1 MRTFV
6 SWRRSLVAVQLFMVM
21 IVVACGGDDGGPSTP
36 KRPYYMG
43 FSAIPPSAD
52 TSLLIPTLTLA
63 AQHSDIGLIQLEIP
77 WAVLLADTSAAL
89 DVRHNRLPL
98 ANFYEE
104 TGRPIV
110 VALDATDGLDRHKE
124 APALIAAGR
133 SITDTAIQRLYRE
146 YVAAVDSILH
156 PAWISLAAETNLI
169 RYAAPDS
176 VYQAL
181 VVMTNAA
188 AAERNAAASQ
198 TRLIVSVQV
207 ETAWGRLQGTNS
219 YEGIAIDRAD
229 FPFID
234 GLGLSSYPYLGG
246 FTDPAQVPLEY
257 YEILTRGSRLPIL
270 VIEGGWA
277 SGSTGAVV
285 SSPEKQARY
294 IARHAQ
300 LLDQVDTRVWLQITF
315 TDIDTIAIPQLPAIF
330 ATTGLVN
337 TQLQPKPALGVWD
350 SILSRAR

>member
-1 MRTFV
+1 
-6 SWRRSLVAVQLFMVM
+6 
-21 IVVACGGDDGGPSTP
+21 
-36 KRPYYMG
+36 MG

-52 TSLLIPTLTLA
+52 TALLIPTLTLA
-63 AQHSDIGLIQLEIP
+63 AQHSDIGLIQLEVP
-77 WAVLLADTSAAL
+77 WAVLLTDTTAAL

-98 ANFYEE
+98 ANFYQE

-110 VALDATDGLDRHKE
+110 VALDITDGLDRHKE
-124 APALIAAGR
+124 APTLIAAGR
-133 SITDTAIQRLYRE
+133 TITDTAIQRLYRE

-176 VYQAL
+176 VYEA
-181 VVMTNAA
+181 VVAMTNAA
-188 AAERNAAASQ
+188 AAERSAAGSQ
-198 TRLIVSVQV
+198 TPLIVSIQV
-207 ETAWGRLQGTNS
+207 ETAWGRLQGTNT
-219 YEGIAIDRAD
+219 YEGIAIDRAA

-246 FTDPAQVPLEY
+246 FTEPAQIPLDY
-257 YEILTRGSRLPIL
+257 YEFLTRGSPLPML
-270 VIEGGWA
+270 VLEGGWA
-277 SGSTGAVV
+277 SGSTGTVV

-294 IARHAQ
+294 IARHGQ

-315 TDIDTIAIPQLPAIF
+315 TDIDTIAVPQLPAIF

-337 TQLQPKPALGVWD
+337 TQFQPKPALGVWD
-350 SILSRAR
+350 SIFRRSRM